1 MQSIFNKRFKAIII
15 FILMMNASY
24 AIAQSP
30 SSSSSGNLL
39 AGLMITLSV
48 ILAFVIWGMG
58 SVLIALSRES
68 LKKKSSGNLP
78 VVFALGLSLFAL
90 SANAQDTAPVEV
102 VSSFNYGGLSATLFW
117 VMSIV
122 LFLEVLCIL
131 FLLLMIKRMQQSL
144 EPETAHSKESSFKE
158 WWERFDKKYFTKAVS
173 VEKEADIMMDHEYDG
188 IRELD
193 NSLPP
198 WWKYGFI
205 ITIIG
210 SVIYMFYF
218 HVGSGKDP
226 LQEYEFEIEKAAV
239 ALAKYNASNVNKI
252 DENNLTLADAAG
264 IEKGQALYNA
274 ACWACHG
281 KQLEGGT
288 GPNLTDDYWIHK
300 GGLTDIYLSIKHGYP
315 DKGMQSWEKVYSA
328 NEILYLS
335 SYIKSLSGSNPP
347 GSKAPQGDLWV
358 EAETTVADTTAL

>member
-1 MQSIFNKRFKAIII
+1 M
-15 FILMMNASY
+15 ILMMNASH
-24 AIAQSP
+24 AFAQTP
-30 SSSSSGNLL
+30 APSSGNLL

-68 LKKKSSGNLP
+68 LKKKSSGKLP
-78 VVFALGLSLFAL
+78 VILAMGLSLFAL
-90 SANAQDTAPVEV
+90 SANAQDAAPVEA

-117 VMSIV
+117 TMSIV

-131 FLLLMIKRMQQSL
+131 FLLMLIKRMQQSL
-144 EPETAHSKESSFKE
+144 EPETAQKESSLKE
-158 WWERFDKKYFTKAVS
+158 WWSRFDKKYFTKAVS
-173 VEKEADIMMDHEYDG
+173 VEKEADILMDHEYDG

-205 ITIIG
+205 ATIIG

-226 LQEYEFEIEKAAV
+226 IQEYEYEMEKAAV
-239 ALAKYNASNVNKI
+239 AIAKYNASNVNKI
-252 DENNLTLADAAG
+252 DENNLTMADAAG
-264 IEKGQALYNA
+264 IAKGQALYNA

-288 GPNLTDDYWIHK
+288 GPNLVDDYWIHK

-335 SYIKSLSGSNPP
+335 SYIKSLEGTNPP
-347 GSKAPQGDLWV
+347 GAKGPQGDLWV
-358 EAETTVADTTAL
+358 AVEEEAPVADTTSL